1 MSAGRFAARSSGP
14 RGYAA
19 AIETDLISR
28 LRSLPVGPRADSLF
42 KSDLRSQLVS
52 ITARIVAESASEAS
66 IAAAHGARAAAK
78 DSRAGAQVGVRG
90 VLGALRRP
98 VLAFASAAAVLVLLL
113 GMAVWISGSSLPGDS
128 LYGVKRASENFQ
140 LSLAGNDTEKG
151 RTYLDLARN
160 RVTEAAKLLG
170 KPDAMAAGPGF
181 VATGGVSAHTSKLVT
196 EALASADSDSRSG
209 MQLLGKAAVANMSA
223 DPLQK
228 LTGWLPAQQSR
239 MTEVLNRIP
248 AGALHNRAKS
258 SLDLLSRV
266 SARADALK
274 ANIGCPCLALVV
286 SDDLGPVP
294 CSPCDPLVASQPGQ
308 QPGGSVT
315 PTIPGVVPTPPSHSG
330 SQLPGSSPRGSG
342 TLVPG
347 ATGSGASGGRL
358 PGSVTSGAP
367 LPAVPGLPLP
377 GVTTSSG
384 GLGVTLVPGVSIGA
398 GTGGVSASQP
408 LLP

>member
-1 MSAGRFAARSSGP
+1 MSAGRFAARSSDS

-28 LRSLPVGPRADSLF
+28 LRNLPVGPRPDSRF

-66 IAAAHGARAAAK
+66 IAAARAAAK
-78 DSRAGAQVGVRG
+78 GSRAGARVGVRG

-98 VLAFASAAAVLVLLL
+98 VLTFASAAAVLVLLL
-113 GMAVWISGSSLPGDS
+113 GMAVWISSSSLPGDS

-181 VATGGVSAHTSKLVT
+181 VAAGGVSARTSKLVT

-209 MQLLGKAAVANMSA
+209 TQLLGKAAVADLSA

-228 LTGWLPAQQSR
+228 LAGWLPAQQRR
-239 MTEVLNRIP
+239 MTEVVNRIP
-248 AGALHNRAKS
+248 AGTLHNRAKS

-266 SARADALK
+266 SARANALK
-274 ANIGCPCLALVV
+274 ANIGCPCLAQAV

-294 CSPCDPLVASQPGQ
+294 CSPCDPLVPGQPGQ

-315 PTIPGVVPTPPSHSG
+315 PTIPGVLPTPPSHSG
-330 SQLPGSSPRGSG
+330 SPLPGSSPRGSG

-347 ATGSGASGGRL
+347 VT
-358 PGSVTSGAP
+358 GSVTSGVP
-367 LPAVPGLPLP
+367 LPSVPGVPLP
-377 GVTTSSG
+377 GVSTSSG
-384 GLGVTLVPGVSIGA
+384 GLGVTLVPGVSAGA
-398 GTGGVSASQP
+398 GTGGISASQG
-408 LLP
+408 LLPLPGITLPGPLKLN